1 MPAFL
6 SLRRWSL
13 FAALLAALAVALVPS
28 ALSASAAP
36 TPPGFCVR
44 VPSSGL
50 LSPGK
55 TASTQIEPSNE
66 WTWSASSAN
75 QPFSWKLIRRD
86 GVVIASGSSP
96 GPGGSIFLP
105 FDYYRWQVTN
115 NGFVGQY
122 WPRVCWSSGP

>member
-1 MPAFL
+1 MSAL
-6 SLRRWSL
+6 VSLRRWSL
-13 FAALLAALAVALVPS
+13 FAALLAALALALVPS
-28 ALSASAAP
+28 ALSTSAAP

-75 QPFSWKLIRRD
+75 QPFRWQLINRN
-86 GVVIASGSSP
+86 GVVVASGSSP
-96 GPGGSIFLP
+96 GPGGSIFVP
-105 FDYYRWQVTN
+105 FNYYRWQVTN
-115 NGFVGQY
+115 LGTLGQY
-122 WPRVCWSSGP
+122 WRVCWSSGP